1 MKAHLRLETA
11 VSVEHCSCGITNC
24 FENDSI
30 CVKCSKEIAT
40 DRIQFAKIIPF
51 PDDFATKIC
60 ECNQTIRRSW
70 GSRSLGE
77 IDICNYCQRSR
88 DFLSDF
94 SPSGQVPLF
103 DELDLPY
110 TLDSTKYQYKVIT
123 QKDRFFSSKFNPAL
137 IERALNEY
145 AQEGWVFKN
154 SVSADFGS
162 LGMSRNELI
171 IFMEKAP
178 DGEINR

>member
-1 MKAHLRLETA
+1 
-11 VSVEHCSCGITNC
+11 VNVNYCSCGITNYYA
-24 FENDSI
+24 NDSI
-30 CVKCSKEIAT
+30 CIKCSKEISP
-40 DRIQFAKIIPF
+40 DRIQYAKVSPF

-60 ECNQTIRRSW
+60 ECNQTIRRNW
-70 GSRSLGE
+70 ESRSLDDL
-77 IDICNYCQRSR
+77 DICNYCHRSR
-88 DFLSDF
+88 DFLKNF
-94 SPSGQVPLF
+94 SPLEAAPLF

-178 DGEINR
+178 DGEINS